1 MYIPKNRL
9 ITNLKTNQ
17 GEFVYKGTSD
27 SYNGYYWKSYDGKY
41 FTGKNPNDAPT
52 REIEFYNSTQESI
65 EGISPLLPPTSY
77 QTSPIFVFEPDLGE
91 SLNLPFIDNTSTDSL
106 YLTLKKIDLNKPEIK
121 YLPSQY
127 YPTPTQ
133 DDYNLGAFSRYFV
146 VKANENVYLEVNKD
160 TYDNINNQSPDWAWE
175 LYTPFSILWTLIG
188 ERNTVFITNRNI
200 TQLTEQR
207 LKRRGLQEFLKRNYL
222 KFYKTNEQNIS

>member
-1 MYIPKNRL
+1 MYIPKNRI
-9 ITNLKTNQ
+9 ITNLNTEP
-17 GEFVYKGTSD
+17 GEFVYKNTRNQ
-27 SYNGYYWKSYDGKY
+27 YNGFYWKSYDGKF
-41 FTGKNPNDAPT
+41 FTGKTPNDTPVNEIVKLVDNNTITNSNIPT
-52 REIEFYNSTQESI
+52 VELYVTLESSL
-65 EGISPLLPPTSY
+65 END
-77 QTSPIFVFEPDLGE
+77 VFTE
-91 SLNLPFIDNTSTDSL
+91 SDILNLDYASL
-106 YLTLKKIDLNKPEIK
+106 KGINLSAPPRK

-175 LYTPFSILWTLIG
+175 LYTPISILWTLIG
-188 ERNTVFITNRNI
+188 ERDTVFITNRNI

-222 KFYKTNEQNIS
+222 KFYQTNE

>member
-1 MYIPKNRL
+1 MYIPKNRI
-9 ITNLKTNQ
+9 ITDLKTSPN
-17 GEFVYKGTSD
+17 EFVYKGTNIF
-27 SYNGYYWKSYDGKY
+27 YNGFYWKSYDGKIY
-41 FTGKNPNDAPT
+41 TGKNPNDSPT
-52 REIEFYNSTQESI
+52 REIEAYVNVQDYDT
-65 EGISPLLPPTSY
+65 L
-77 QTSPIFVFEPDLGE
+77 TSPPLQSQILFIDLVE
-91 SLNLPFIDNTSTDSL
+91 PFIGSENNTYSEELVTDYSII
-106 YLTLKKIDLNKPEIK
+106 KKINLNQPDRK

-175 LYTPFSILWTLIG
+175 LYTPISILWTLIG

>member
-1 MYIPKNRL
+1 MYIPKNRI
-9 ITNLKTNQ
+9 ITNLNTEP
-17 GEFVYKGTSD
+17 GEFVYKNTRNQ
-27 SYNGYYWKSYDGKY
+27 YNGFYWKSYDGKF
-41 FTGKNPNDAPT
+41 FTGKTPNDTPVNEIVKLVDNNTITNSNIPT
-52 REIEFYNSTQESI
+52 VELYVTLESSL
-65 EGISPLLPPTSY
+65 END
-77 QTSPIFVFEPDLGE
+77 VFTKSDI
-91 SLNLPFIDNTSTDSL
+91 LNLDYASL
-106 YLTLKKIDLNKPEIK
+106 KGINLSAPPRK

-175 LYTPFSILWTLIG
+175 LYTPISILWTLIG
-188 ERNTVFITNRNI
+188 ERDTVFITNRNI

-222 KFYKTNEQNIS
+222 KFYKTNE